1 MEWPKDMLEEIEDFR
16 SERSIRCLKVWR
28 HNSSVYIPDDG
39 LCVAVER
46 GDREA
51 ERRREVE
58 SFGQSSVSSRV
69 SSLQLQDCWCHDVTL
84 VR

>member
-1 MEWPKDMLEEIEDFR
+1 MSEI
-16 SERSIRCLKVWR
+16 
-28 HNSSVYIPDDG
+28 
-39 LCVAVER
+39 ER